1 MKRARIGRL
10 LGAAQRTF
18 MDRLTLVTGGEA
30 EAERLLRSALGSAR
44 RVALP
49 LDAEELLDFT
59 RDYLA
64 PLLGEDLGAQTTL
77 AFLEDLSLALA
88 PAEELPS
95 RSRLRASPVP
105 ASKEI
110 AVPASQ
116 RRWGRGAA
124 GEHLRLMLAYAD
136 PMLRARLARQL
147 VASGC
152 EVLLVESFLEAI
164 AIPEAPG
171 LALVDLGHASVDLLL
186 TGMVTRSPGLRVL
199 GVLSTGCDADATFR
213 QAGIEVFDTT
223 TPFVEGPTLVDRLR
237 ALTRR

>member
-1 MKRARIGRL
+1 MKGARIGRL

-49 LDAEELLDFT
+49 LDADQLLDFA
-59 RDYLA
+59 RAHLA
-64 PLLGEDLGAQTTL
+64 PLLGEDLGAQTAL
-77 AFLEDLSLALA
+77 VFLEDLSLALA
-88 PAEELPS
+88 PAEEPPS
-95 RSRLRASPVP
+95 RSRLRASPIP
-105 ASKEI
+105 AAREI
-110 AVPASQ
+110 AATQ

-124 GEHLRLMLAYAD
+124 GEHLRLMLAHAD
-136 PMLRARLARQL
+136 PLQRARLARQL

-152 EVLLVESFLEAI
+152 EVILVESFLEAI

-199 GVLSTGCDADATFR
+199 GLLSVGCDADATFR
-213 QAGIEVFDTT
+213 QAGIEVFETAL
-223 TPFVEGPTLVDRLR
+223 PSVWGATLVDRLR